1 MTTTCGVFVINP
13 NKEILICHPTNHP
26 PEVWSIPKGQMEENE
41 SEVKAAIRELKE
53 ETGIDL
59 MKVSGTSVL
68 IGDSK
73 YHHGKKQLFAFAYF
87 LNQMYTDKLRCSS
100 MVDMGDPNAPFPELD
115 DFKWVKYDE
124 AMKKLHYTQQELL
137 KKLEGRLVS

>member
-13 NKEILICHPTNHP
+13 NKEILICHPTHHP
-26 PEVWSIPKGQMEENE
+26 IEVWSIPKGQMEEGE
-41 SEVKAAIRELKE
+41 SEVKTAIRELHE
-53 ETGIDL
+53 ETGIDM

-68 IGDSK
+68 LGTSP
-73 YHHGKKQLFAFAYF
+73 YHNGKKQLFAFAYI
-87 LNQMYTDKLRCSS
+87 LNNLYTEKLHCSS

-124 AMKKLHYTQQELL
+124 AMKLLHYTQQELL
-137 KKLEGRLVS
+137 KTLEGRLV